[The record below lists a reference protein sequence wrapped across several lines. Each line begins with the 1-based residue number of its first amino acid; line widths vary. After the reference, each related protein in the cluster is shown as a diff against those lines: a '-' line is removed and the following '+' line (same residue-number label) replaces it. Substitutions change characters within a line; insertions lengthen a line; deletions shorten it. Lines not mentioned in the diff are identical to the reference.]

1 MRNAIIS
8 SFFYVLACFV
18 LIGMIPALSW
28 IGFSIAGT
36 RGALWG
42 GGMGFFTLLWAAC
55 AFMAAE

>member
-28 IGFSIAGT
+28 IGFSIAGQP
-36 RGALWG
+36 GALCG
-42 GGMGFFTLLWAAC
+42 GGLGFFIILWATC
-55 AFMAAE
+55 AFMAAA